1 MKSGNKKQIAR
12 QKRALRIRKKLRG
25 TANRPRLSVYRSLR
39 NISVQF
45 IDDEEGR
52 TLGAL
57 STLSPAFREKYQKG
71 GGTVEAAGLL
81 GELLGAMAAELKIK
95 EVNFD
100 RGGYRFHGRIKALA
114 GGCRKAGLIF

>member
-1 MKSGNKKQIAR
+1 MKSGNKKQLAR
-12 QKRALRIRKKLRG
+12 KKRALRIRKKLRG
-25 TANRPRLSVYRSLR
+25 TAVRPRLTVYRSLR

-45 IDDEEGR
+45 IDDDSGR

-57 STLSPAFREKYQKG
+57 STLSPTFKEKYPKG
-71 GGTVEAAGLL
+71 GGTVEAAGQL
-81 GELLGAMAAELKIK
+81 GELLGEVAAELKIK

-114 GGCRKAGLIF
+114 EGCRKAGLIF